1 MKHFLLLGS
10 QPRLSLAEAHAVID
24 GPSPMRYDALA
35 VFSSGFWDDV
45 FFQNRLAGTVKLG
58 DIETEV
64 PIGELTPA
72 LLADIIE
79 AHPRADRFLFGLS
92 IYGAKKKEAQTLKNL
107 PIQLKRELKTRGKS
121 VRWVTGDEGKISP
134 AAVAKLHLTT
144 EGYDFMIGIAD
155 GKALIGL
162 TTQVQDAD
170 AWSKRDFGRPFRD
183 AKTGMLPPKLARMMV
198 NLAVGLEPI
207 EDATLLDPFCG
218 SGTVIMEAALL
229 FPSLKLVGADIDTKQ
244 IAGSQENFKW
254 LVQQN
259 LLPEESLQRITWRV
273 HPAKDLAAHME
284 GGPIRYIVTEGF
296 LGRPLQGNESI
307 KELESRMQEVKNIW
321 EASLPALAALQPQGG
336 RLVCTWPTYK
346 LSEGL
351 INLEMDDIEDL
362 GYRILDPLI
371 DWSANQEPILYTR
384 PDQHLARRI
393 VVLERI

>member
-79 AHPRADRFLFGLS
+79 AHPRADRILFGLS

>member
-79 AHPRADRFLFGLS
+79 AHPRADRILFGLS

-346 LSEGL
+346 LSESL